1 MTLGPLAAYQA
12 ALKQPGFE
20 PDPAQR
26 AAALALQDCYQQLTL
41 SRPGQRGG
49 WLGRLRSRYS
59 SPVQGLYLWGGV
71 GRGKTWLMDLFFDSL
86 PFEEKTRLHFHRFM
100 QRLHDELKSR
110 PATRDPLPAIAADWA
125 RTSRVLCFDEF
136 FVSDIADAMILAG
149 LLDELFS
156 RGVMLVATSNIHP
169 DDLYRDGLQRRKFL
183 PAIELIKQHTKVLE
197 LSGVLDFRLRILEAA
212 EIYHWPLDAD
222 ADQQLMTS
230 FERISPGQFTSGQ
243 PMLINGRTFETRYR
257 GDGVVWF
264 DFNELCAKPV
274 GPPDYIEIARS
285 FNTVLLSNLP
295 ALDELINDQ
304 ARRFINL
311 VDEFYD
317 RNVKLIISA
326 AVPIDDLYSG
336 RRLAFEFSRTR
347 SRLTEMQS
355 HDYLATP
362 HLA

>member
-12 ALKQPGFE
+12 ALEQPDFE
-20 PDPAQR
+20 PDPAQQV
-26 AAALALQDCYQQLTL
+26 AALALQDCYHQLHL
-41 SRPGQRGG
+41 GSRKRSG
-49 WLGRLRSRYS
+49 WRGRLRRRHAT
-59 SPVQGLYLWGGV
+59 PAKGLYLWGGV

-86 PFEEKTRLHFHRFM
+86 PFEKKTRLHFHRFM
-100 QRLHDELKSR
+100 HRLHEDLRQR
-110 PATRDPLPAIAADWA
+110 PNTRDPLPAIAGEWA
-125 RTSRVLCFDEF
+125 ATSRVLCFDEF

-149 LLDELFS
+149 LLEALLE
-156 RGVMLVATSNIHP
+156 RGVMLVATSNIAP

-183 PAIELIKQHTKVLE
+183 PAIELIKQHTRVMQLA
-197 LSGVLDFRLRILEAA
+197 GDLDFRLRILEAA

-222 ADQQLMTS
+222 ADRLIQVS

-243 PMLINGRTFETRYR
+243 GMLINGREFGTRCR

-264 DFNELCAKPV
+264 DFEELCVKPA
-274 GPPDYIEIARS
+274 GAADYIEIARS
-285 FNTVLLSNLP
+285 FNTVLLSNVP
-295 ALDELINDQ
+295 VLDESVNNQ
-304 ARRFINL
+304 ARRFITL

-326 AVPIDDLYSG
+326 AVSIDEIYSG
-336 RRLAFEFSRTR
+336 HRLAFEFSRTR